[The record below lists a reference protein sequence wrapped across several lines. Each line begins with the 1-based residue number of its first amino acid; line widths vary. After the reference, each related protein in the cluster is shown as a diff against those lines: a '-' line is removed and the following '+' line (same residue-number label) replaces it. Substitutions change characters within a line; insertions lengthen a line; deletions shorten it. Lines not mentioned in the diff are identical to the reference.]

1 MEASALGNLDAI
13 SRAGYMLLS
22 GKGTPCNW
30 KAANEYLLRA
40 AEQGQKNAY
49 FLAGMA
55 VGIGG
60 YGLKRD
66 AALAAIYL
74 EKAAAVD
81 EDAEAVQMLTL
92 LRSRRGAFGAKEVAR
107 PPIPWK

>member
-1 MEASALGNLDAI
+1 
-13 SRAGYMLLS
+13 MLLS